1 MTLFPFVYFGNI
13 HYFRELVRV
22 GDPAFTLTET
32 FLKQSFRSRC
42 EIYGANG
49 KQTLSVPIIKTKGSK
64 SLVSDIAIS
73 YEEDW
78 QKNHWKSISSAYG
91 KSPFFEHYEDAV
103 KSLIF
108 AKHEYLHELNLAI
121 LKECLKWL
129 EYEKEIKLSCQK
141 TDNQVS
147 NLQLGDA
154 KIEIDESFKKYH
166 QVFEEKYGNFSNL
179 SLLDLVFNEGRNSQ
193 LFIYQ

>member
-1 MTLFPFVYFGNI
+1 MTLFPLVYFGNI

-22 GDPAFTLTET
+22 NDPVFTLSET

-64 SLVSDIAIS
+64 SLVSEIAIS
-73 YEEDW
+73 YVEDW

-108 AKHEYLHELNLAI
+108 AKHEYLHELNLSI

-129 EYEKEIKLSCQK
+129 EYEKEVILFNQK
-141 TDNQVS
+141 IDTQTS

-154 KIEIDESFKKYH
+154 KTEIDENLKKYH

>member
-1 MTLFPFVYFGNI
+1 VTLFPLVYFGNI
-13 HYFRELVRV
+13 HYFRELIRTENPV
-22 GDPAFTLTET
+22 FTLTET

-49 KQTLSVPIIKTKGSK
+49 KQILSVPVIKTKGSK
-64 SLVSDIAIS
+64 SLVNEIAIS
-73 YEEDW
+73 YDEDW
-78 QKNHWKSISSAYG
+78 QKNHWKTISSAYG
-91 KSPFFEHYEDAV
+91 KSPFFEHYEDAI

-108 AKHEYLHELNLAI
+108 AKHEYLHEFNLSI

-129 EYEKEIKLSCQK
+129 EYEQEIVVFDQK
-141 TDNQVS
+141 IDKQVS
-147 NLQLGDA
+147 KLQLGDA
-154 KIEIDESFKKYH
+154 KIDIDEDFKKYH
-166 QVFEEKYGNFSNL
+166 QVFEEKHGNFSNL